1 MAGITQ
7 AKAGLLRR
15 LPFDLSAQPVA
26 KASISREML
35 ARMENDLR
43 CSAAQLEGRT
53 ATRLRYLDDSHIAA
67 LRADLVGV
75 GEGAAAEGAAQS
87 LGEEALLSTMS
98 VRTGMDRTVSRKGHS
113 LLVIALQ
120 HLSGPSR
127 PLVALCRILPS
138 FRVRAGACPLV
149 NSGLNVGVNLSG
161 CTKGARIRV

>member
-1 MAGITQ
+1 
-7 AKAGLLRR
+7 
-15 LPFDLSAQPVA
+15 
-26 KASISREML
+26 ML

-75 GEGAAAEGAAQS
+75 GEGAAAEGAAEG
-87 LGEEALLSTMS
+87 LGEEVLLSTMS

-120 HLSGPSR
+120 HLSGPSSPR
-127 PLVALCRILPS
+127 RSWSNSTQFPS
-138 FRVRAGACPLV
+138 TCWSVPIGEF
-149 NSGLNVGVNLSG
+149 GLECG
-161 CTKGARIRV
+161 C